1 MGIYGG
7 IFVVLQVQIK
17 GASST
22 LGHSVG
28 FSPGLENPR
37 VSHYSPTQTGA
48 AGHSGNGLLYKMKYM
63 ELVIL

>member
-22 LGHSVG
+22 LGNSVG
-28 FSPGLENPR
+28 FTPVLENPR
-37 VSHYSPTQTGA
+37 PSHYSPTQTGT
-48 AGHSGNGLLYKMKYM
+48 AGHSENGLLYKMKYM
-63 ELVIL
+63 ELKIL